1 MANNSETERDVLVTL
16 ASTDSSAFLLLYD
29 IYYEKIF
36 YFCLPR
42 LRTKQ
47 ITEDMTSR
55 VFIFAARNIR
65 LFRGKTRAEFID
77 WLCTIATAKINH
89 FLRKKEFAELVDK
102 LALDTAVTPDASHK
116 EKLRTKILLAFGRAD
131 KNVGRIVLYFT
142 AAAVVLIAAGIL
154 FWPDRFSV
162 RRIVAPI
169 AKEKSAAVKAP
180 VNPPPTTKII
190 SSQQQ
195 PKSRLEMI
203 KQLADE
209 ENVPELLKI
218 VQQGDLPS
226 KLLAAKFLAEI
237 TDTNAAEILKLGALP
252 VKTNEVNAVQSVAT
266 GKPLTIKI
274 GGIVKNQELEP
285 VKGAEVKVLAKSGNK
300 PENPNTNLLGIFKTD
315 ANGIWRCNS
324 FPENAS
330 DASIM
335 ATHPDYTPPESY
347 QQATAEQLKNFS
359 FETILEKGVTV
370 IGRVVDLQ
378 QRPLQATITRGPF
391 HGDSEKEQTCD
402 ADGWFRFDNITPG
415 IEIFTVQCAGAAPQV
430 QPVEVKPDMPPV
442 AFTLKP
448 GNIIR
453 GKVVNVSNSPIK
465 DASVAVST
473 WQGVNSLK
481 FEAKTN
487 DDGFFEWQDAPAEEV
502 LFDIQKDGYA
512 SIHNFAMKSGSDYV
526 ITLLSAPQ
534 ISGSVTSSDPDKPV
548 KTFKITPGYYS
559 DNVNISWQDSS
570 SSTFSDNKYELTI
583 TEPLDFQ
590 LKVQADGFEPA
601 ESPVFLHSQ
610 ENPRYDFVLDPIKT
624 SP

>member
-42 LRTKQ
+42 MRTKQ

-55 VFIFAARNIR
+55 VFSFAARNIR
-65 LFRGKTRAEFID
+65 LFRGKTRTEFID
-77 WLCTIATAKINH
+77 WLCTIATAEINH

-102 LALDTAVTPDASHK
+102 LTLEAAVTPDAGHK
-116 EKLRTKILLAFGRAD
+116 EKLRVKIPLVFGHAD

-142 AAAVVLIAAGIL
+142 AAAVVLIAAGVL
-154 FWPDRFSV
+154 LWPDMFSV
-162 RRIVAPI
+162 RRIAAPV
-169 AKEKSAAVKAP
+169 KGKSAAVKAP
-180 VNPPPTTKII
+180 VNPPPITKII
-190 SSQQQ
+190 SSQEQS
-195 PKSRLEMI
+195 KSRFEMI

-209 ENVPELLKI
+209 ENIPELLKI

-237 TDTNAAEILKLGALP
+237 TDTNASEILKLGAIP
-252 VKTNEVNAVQSVAT
+252 VKANDINAAQLA
-266 GKPLTIKI
+266 GKPSTIKI
-274 GGIVKNQELEP
+274 GGIVKNQEFEP
-285 VKGAEVKVLAKSGNK
+285 VKGAEVKVLAKSGNN

-315 ANGIWRCNS
+315 ANGVWRCNS

-330 DASIM
+330 EVSIM

-430 QPVEVKPDMPPV
+430 QPVETKPDMPPV
-442 AFTLKP
+442 TFILKP

-453 GKVVNVSNSPIK
+453 GKVVNISNSPIK

-487 DDGFFEWQDAPAEEV
+487 DDGFFEWQNAPAEEV
-502 LFDIQKDGYA
+502 LFDIQKNGYA

-526 ITLLSAPQ
+526 ITLLSASL
-534 ISGSVTSSDPDKPV
+534 ISGSVTSRDPNKPV

-559 DNVNISWQDSS
+559 DNVNISWQDSG

-590 LKVQADGFEPA
+590 LKAQADGFEPA

>member
-1 MANNSETERDVLVTL
+1 MANNSETERDALITL

-42 LRTKQ
+42 MRTKQ

-77 WLCTIATAKINH
+77 WLCTIATAEINRY
-89 FLRKKEFAELVDK
+89 LRKKEFAELIDK
-102 LALDTAVTPDASHK
+102 LTLEAAVTPDAGHK
-116 EKLRTKILLAFGRAD
+116 EKLRAKIPLAFGHAD
-131 KNVGRIVLYFT
+131 KNVGRIILYFT
-142 AAAVVLIAAGIL
+142 AAAVVLITAGIL

-169 AKEKSAAVKAP
+169 VKKKPAAVKTP

-190 SSQQQ
+190 STQQQ
-195 PKSRLEMI
+195 QQSRLEMI

-218 VQQGDLPS
+218 IQQGDLPS

-237 TDTNAAEILKLGALP
+237 TDTNASEILKLGALP
-252 VKTNEVNAVQSVAT
+252 VKANDINTVQPAAT
-266 GKPLTIKI
+266 SKPATVKI

-285 VKGAEVKVLAKSGNK
+285 VKGAEVKVLAKSGNNL
-300 PENPNTNLLGIFKTD
+300 ENQNTNLLGVFKTD
-315 ANGIWRCNS
+315 VNGIWQCNN

-330 DASIM
+330 EASIM

-391 HGDSEKEQTCD
+391 QGEGEKEQTCD

-415 IEIFTVQCAGAAPQV
+415 IEIFTAQYAGAAPQV
-430 QPVEVKPDMPPV
+430 QPIEVKPDMPPV
-442 AFTLKP
+442 TFILKP

-453 GKVVNVSNSPIK
+453 GKVVNASNSPIK
-465 DASVAVST
+465 DVSVATLT

-481 FEAKTN
+481 FEVKTN

-502 LFDIQKDGYA
+502 LFNIQKDGYV

-534 ISGSVTSSDPDKPV
+534 ISGSVTSSNPDKPV
-548 KTFKITPGYYS
+548 ETFKITPGYYS
-559 DNVNISWQDSS
+559 DNINISWQDSS

-583 TEPLDFQ
+583 NEPFDFQ

-601 ESPVFLHSQ
+601 ESPVFLHNQ